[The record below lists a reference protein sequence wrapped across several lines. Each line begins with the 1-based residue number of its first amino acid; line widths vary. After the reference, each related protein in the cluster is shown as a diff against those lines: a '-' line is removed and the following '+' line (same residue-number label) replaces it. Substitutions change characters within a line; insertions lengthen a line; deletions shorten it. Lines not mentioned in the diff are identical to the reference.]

1 MGIDN
6 AISQEIFQAME
17 KERFFTGAMEKF
29 WIFVLGNSEL
39 S

>member
-6 AISQEIFQAME
+6 AISQEIFQVME
-17 KERFFTGAMEKF
+17 KERFFTRAMEES
-29 WIFVLGNSEL
+29 WIFVWGNSEL